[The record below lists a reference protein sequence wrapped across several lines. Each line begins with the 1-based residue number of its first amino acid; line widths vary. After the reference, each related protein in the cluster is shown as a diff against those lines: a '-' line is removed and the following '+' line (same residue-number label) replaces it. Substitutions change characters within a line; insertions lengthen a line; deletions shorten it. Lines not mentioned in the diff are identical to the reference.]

1 MTNENYMM
9 YEFKGR
15 LMKELS
21 RKLTKK
27 VSINI
32 FYKEDGDFIGVI
44 LSTPDAKEDNNRLYR
59 IENPWEMI
67 TKNAPIT
74 PHVDTIVEQY
84 RSYIISRYFKGE
96 RYEKDERI

>member
-1 MTNENYMM
+1 M

-32 FYKEDGDFIGVI
+32 FYKEDGDFIGII
-44 LSTPDAKEDNNRLYR
+44 LSTPDNKEDSSRLYR
-59 IENPWEMI
+59 INKPWDMI
-67 TKNAPIT
+67 QNGISIMPA
-74 PHVDTIVEQY
+74 VNNIVEQY
-84 RSYIISRYFKGE
+84 RSYVLSQYFKGE
-96 RYEKDERI
+96 RHEEK